1 MDRPGRRRIAFR
13 ATISILMLA
22 LVHGLATLY
31 AVAADTSVHGSGAIA
46 SVVGHQW

>member
-1 MDRPGRRRIAFR
+1 MLEMLWTVVPVGF
-13 ATISILMLA
+13 LMLA